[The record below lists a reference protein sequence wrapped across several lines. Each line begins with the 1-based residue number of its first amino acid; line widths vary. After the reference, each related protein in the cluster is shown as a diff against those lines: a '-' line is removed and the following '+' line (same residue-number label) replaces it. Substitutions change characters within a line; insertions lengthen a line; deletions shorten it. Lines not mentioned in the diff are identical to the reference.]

1 VERNPFEAPHTPDDD
16 LEALLG
22 REGVPPDAEDIRRR
36 HLTFE
41 TNLRQL
47 GALWV
52 VGGVFATLGGLAM
65 PAILIGEG
73 QGDALPLALGVGGLY
88 LALGLGQLF
97 AGLQLRKLSPRARL
111 PGTLVTLP
119 GLIAIPVGTMFSG
132 LILYGL
138 HSSKGQYILSEP
150 YRRIVDATPH
160 VRPKTPV
167 FVWVLLGLI
176 VALVVFGLVAAV
188 AGA

>member
-1 VERNPFEAPHTPDDD
+1 MEPNPFEAPDTPDDD

-22 REGVPPDAEDIRRR
+22 REGVPPDAEAIRRR

-52 VGGVFATLGGLAM
+52 VGGVFASLGGLAM
-65 PAILIGEG
+65 PTILIGEG
-73 QGDALPLALGVGGLY
+73 QGRGEALPLALGAGALY

-97 AGLQLRKLSPRARL
+97 AGLQLRKLSSRARL

-119 GLIAIPVGTMFSG
+119 GLIAIPIGTMISG

-138 HSSKGQYILSEP
+138 HSSKGQFILSED
-150 YRRIVDATPH
+150 YRRIVEATPH

-167 FVWVLLGLI
+167 FVWVMLGLI
-176 VALVVFGLVAAV
+176 VALVVFGLVAA
-188 AGA
+188 AI